1 MLRFAEEILLLLLD
15 ENRGDLTPV
24 PSWSLSCALAGAV
37 LMDLALEDRIDTD
50 LERLILTDSTP
61 LGDDLLDPALA
72 EIAQSDQTHP
82 TRFWVEHFAAQAD
95 DIREKTLARLAE
107 HGIVE
112 VEEEGGFLSL
122 SSQAARVRRYPLN
135 DSRAKDDVRLRVM
148 RVLFISDIPD
158 PRDIVIICL
167 ADACG
172 LFERLISVDEL
183 GQIQE
188 RVEAVSRLD
197 LIGQSVAE
205 AIRQSE
211 EPAEIVRP
219 TKAIPE
225 GDRITIIRVLSRKY
239 REFTLN
245 QYRKLGPIFHLKGPF
260 NMSATIM
267 TGPEALQFYA
277 KNAKTHFRSHETWI
291 KMNKGYGSLRFLTN
305 MDGEEHFRMRRT
317 QTPGFSRSVAEKKV
331 PLLIDLVRREIAS
344 WPIGKPI
351 PGTKTCQRIIYDLSS
366 NLMTNMSIPDY
377 FDDIRHLADASFNH
391 TLAYAVPSLN
401 THFKLLM
408 RTPRLRRACARTD
421 ELAAKIIAAH
431 DPKKRGD
438 RDPDLIDDLLDLHHT
453 DPQFLPETDLKMA
466 VLLPLWV
473 GLHTAGHA
481 APFMLYELLKQPD
494 LLQQAKDEADA
505 LFAQG
510 PPTAQGLRSL
520 DVIPRILMETLR
532 LHTSTPALRRTV
544 TNSFEFAGCTVPAG
558 ESVIISLA
566 LCYSLPEY
574 FANPQQFDI
583 DRFAPPRN
591 EHKQPGVY
599 HPYGIGTHRCL
610 GGYLAEFMIVTIM
623 ATILHEVEL
632 ALHPPN
638 YKLKEKNQPTSHPN
652 DSFKFKVTHRRS

>member
-37 LMDLALEDRIDTD
+37 LMDLALENRIDTD
-50 LERLILTDSTP
+50 VEHLILTDSTP

-95 DIREKTLARLAE
+95 DIREKTLARLVE
-107 HGIVE
+107 RGIVE

-219 TKAIPE
+219 TKAIPK
-225 GDRITIIRVLSRKY
+225 GDRVTFTRVLLRDY
-239 REFTLN
+239 REFFID
-245 QYRKLGPIFHLKGPF
+245 QYRRFGPIFQVRDPI
-260 NMSATIM
+260 NRPITIM
-267 TGPEALQFYA
+267 TGPEALLFYA
-277 KNAKTHFRSHETWI
+277 KNAKTHFRSHEAWI
-291 KMNKGYGSLRFLTN
+291 KMNKGYGALRFLVS
-305 MDGEEHFRMRRT
+305 MDGEEHYRMRRI
-317 QTPGFSRSVAEKKV
+317 QTPGLSRAVAEKKV
-331 PLLIDLVRREIAS
+331 PILIDLVRREIAS
-344 WPIGKPI
+344 WSIDKPI

-366 NLMTNMSIPDY
+366 NLMVNMSIPDY
-377 FDDIRHLADASFNH
+377 FDDVRHLADASFNH
-391 TLAYAVPSLN
+391 ALQYALTSYN

-408 RTPRLRRACARTD
+408 HTARLRRIRARTD

-431 DPKKRGD
+431 DPKKTRQP
-438 RDPDLIDDLLDLHHT
+438 RSRLD
-453 DPQFLPETDLKMA
+453 
-466 VLLPLWV
+466 
-473 GLHTAGHA
+473 
-481 APFMLYELLKQPD
+481 
-494 LLQQAKDEADA
+494 
-505 LFAQG
+505 
-510 PPTAQGLRSL
+510 
-520 DVIPRILMETLR
+520 
-532 LHTSTPALRRTV
+532 
-544 TNSFEFAGCTVPAG
+544 
-558 ESVIISLA
+558 
-566 LCYSLPEY
+566 
-574 FANPQQFDI
+574 
-583 DRFAPPRN
+583 
-591 EHKQPGVY
+591 
-599 HPYGIGTHRCL
+599 
-610 GGYLAEFMIVTIM
+610 
-623 ATILHEVEL
+623 
-632 ALHPPN
+632 
-638 YKLKEKNQPTSHPN
+638 
-652 DSFKFKVTHRRS
+652 

>member
-1 MLRFAEEILLLLLD
+1 MF
-15 ENRGDLTPV
+15 TPQA
-24 PSWSLSCALAGAV
+24 S
-37 LMDLALEDRIDTD
+37 RI
-50 LERLILTDSTP
+50 
-61 LGDDLLDPALA
+61 
-72 EIAQSDQTHP
+72 
-82 TRFWVEHFAAQAD
+82 
-95 DIREKTLARLAE
+95 
-107 HGIVE
+107 
-112 VEEEGGFLSL
+112 
-122 SSQAARVRRYPLN
+122 RRYPLH
-135 DSRAKDDVRLRVM
+135 DPRAKDDVRLRIM
-148 RVLFISDIPD
+148 RVLFSNDIPD
-158 PRDIVIICL
+158 PRDIVIIAL

-172 LFERLISVDEL
+172 LFERLISADEI

-188 RVEAVSRLD
+188 RVEVVSRLD
-197 LIGQSVAE
+197 LIGQSVAQ
-205 AIRQSE
+205 AIRESE

-225 GDRITIIRVLSRKY
+225 GDRVTLIRVLSRKY
-239 REFTLN
+239 REFSLN
-245 QYRKLGPIFHLKGPF
+245 QYRKFGPIFRLKGPF
-260 NMSATIM
+260 NISATVM
-267 TGPEALQFYA
+267 AGPEALQFYA

-291 KMNKGYGSLRFLTN
+291 KMNKGYDALRFLVS
-305 MDGEEHFRMRRT
+305 MDGEEHFRMRRI
-317 QTPGFSRSVAEKKV
+317 QTPGLSRAVAEKRV

-344 WPIGKPI
+344 WPIDKPI
-351 PGTKTCQRIIYDLSS
+351 PGTRTCQQIIYDLSS
-366 NLMTNMSIPDY
+366 NLMVNMSIPEY
-377 FDDIRHLADASFNH
+377 FDDVSHLADASFNH
-391 TLAYAVPSLN
+391 TIEYAVPSLN

-408 RTPRLRRACARTD
+408 RTPRMRHARARTD

-431 DPKKRGD
+431 DPKKRGN

-466 VLLPLWV
+466 VLSPLWL

-481 APFMLYELLKQPD
+481 APFMLYELLKHPD
-494 LLQQAKDEADA
+494 VLQRAKDEADA

-532 LHTSTPALRRTV
+532 LHTPTPRLKRTV

-558 ESVIISLA
+558 ESVVISLA

-574 FANPQQFDI
+574 FANPEQFDI
-583 DRFAPPRN
+583 DRFAPPRD
-591 EHKQPGVY
+591 EHKQLGVY

-610 GGYLAEFMIVTIM
+610 GGYLAEFMIVTLM

-632 ALHPPN
+632 ALHPPK

>member
-24 PSWSLSCALAGAV
+24 PGWSLSCALAGAV

-61 LGDDLLDPALA
+61 LGDALLDPALA
-72 EIAQSDQTHP
+72 EIARSDQTHP

-95 DIREKTLARLAE
+95 DIREKALSGLATR
-107 HGIVE
+107 GIVE
-112 VEEEGGFLSL
+112 MEEDGGFLAL
-122 SSQAARVRRYPLN
+122 SPRVSRARRYPLA
-135 DSRAKDDVRLRVM
+135 DGEASEEVRLRVM
-148 RVLFISDIPD
+148 RVLFSDDIPD
-158 PRDIVIICL
+158 PHDIVLITL
-167 ADACG
+167 AHACD
-172 LFERLISVDEL
+172 LFKRLLSPDEL
-183 GQIQE
+183 EQVQE
-188 RVEAVSRLD
+188 RIATVSRLD

-211 EPAEIVRP
+211 APAEIVRP
-219 TKAIPE
+219 TKAIPK
-225 GDRITIIRVLSRKY
+225 GDRVSFTRVLLRDY
-239 REFTLN
+239 REFFID
-245 QYRKLGPIFHLKGPF
+245 QYRRFGPIFQVRDPI
-260 NMSATIM
+260 NRPITIM
-267 TGPEALQFYA
+267 TGPEALLFYA
-277 KNAKTHFRSHETWI
+277 KNAKTHFRSHEAWI
-291 KMNKGYGSLRFLTN
+291 KMNKGYGALRFLVS
-305 MDGEEHFRMRRT
+305 MDGEEHFRMRRI
-317 QTPGFSRSVAEKKV
+317 QTPGLSRAVAEKKV
-331 PLLIDLVRREIAS
+331 PILIDLVRREIAS
-344 WPIGKPI
+344 WSIDKPI

-366 NLMTNMSIPDY
+366 NLMVNMSIPEY
-377 FDDIRHLADASFNH
+377 FDDVRHLADASFNH
-391 TLAYAVPSLN
+391 ALQYALTSYN

-408 RTPRLRRACARTD
+408 HTARLRRIRARTD

-431 DPKKRGD
+431 DPKKRGN

-466 VLLPLWV
+466 VLSPLWL

-481 APFMLYELLKQPD
+481 APFMLYRLLKHPD

-510 PPTAQGLRSL
+510 LPTAQGLRSL

-532 LHTSTPALRRTV
+532 LHTPTPGLKRTV

-558 ESVIISLA
+558 ESVVISLA

-574 FANPQQFDI
+574 FANPEQFDI

-610 GGYLAEFMIVTIM
+610 GGYLAEFMIVTVM

-652 DSFKFKVTHRRS
+652 DSFKFKVTRRR

>member
-50 LERLILTDSTP
+50 VEHLVLADSTP
-61 LGDDLLDPALA
+61 LGDALLDPVLE
-72 EIAQSDQTHP
+72 EIARADETHP

-95 DIREKTLARLAE
+95 DIREKTLARLVE
-107 HGIVE
+107 RGIVE
-112 VEEEGGFLSL
+112 AEEESGFLSL
-122 SSQAARVRRYPLN
+122 SSQAARVRRFPMN
-135 DSRAKDDVRLRVM
+135 DSKAKDDVRLRIM

-197 LIGQSVAE
+197 LIGQSVAQ
-205 AIRQSE
+205 AIRESE

-225 GDRITIIRVLSRKY
+225 GDRVSFTRFLLRDY
-239 REFTLN
+239 REFFID
-245 QYRKLGPIFHLKGPF
+245 QYRKFGPIFQVRDPI
-260 NMSATIM
+260 NRPITIM
-267 TGPEALQFYA
+267 TGPEALLFYA
-277 KNAKTHFRSHETWI
+277 KNAKTHFRSHEAWI
-291 KMNKGYGSLRFLTN
+291 KMNKGYDALRFLVS
-305 MDGEEHFRMRRT
+305 MDGEEHFRQRRI
-317 QTPGFSRSVAEKKV
+317 QTPGLSRAVAEKRV

-344 WPIGKPI
+344 WSIGKPI
-351 PGTKTCQRIIYDLSS
+351 PGTETCQRIIYDLSS
-366 NLMTNMSIPDY
+366 NLMVNMSIPEY
-377 FDDIRHLADASFNH
+377 FDDVRHLADASFNH
-391 TLAYAVPSLN
+391 ALQYALTSYN

-408 RTPRLRRACARTD
+408 RTSRLRRARARTD

-438 RDPDLIDDLLDLHHT
+438 RDPDLIDDLLDLHRT

-466 VLLPLWV
+466 ILSPLWL

-481 APFMLYELLKQPD
+481 APFMLYELLRQPD

-532 LHTSTPALRRTV
+532 LHTPTPGLKRTV
-544 TNSFEFAGCTVPAG
+544 TNSFEFADCTVPAG
-558 ESVIISLA
+558 ESVVVSLA

-574 FANPQQFDI
+574 FANPERFDI

-610 GGYLAEFMIVTIM
+610 GGYLAEFMIVTFM
-623 ATILHEVEL
+623 ATILHEVDL
-632 ALHPPN
+632 ALHPSN
-638 YKLKEKNQPTSHPN
+638 YKLKEKNQPTSHPD
-652 DSFKFKVTHRRS
+652 DSFKFKATRRR

>member
-24 PSWSLSCALAGAV
+24 PGWSLSCALAGAV

-50 LERLILTDSTP
+50 IERLILTDSAP
-61 LGDDLLDPALA
+61 LGDALLDPALE

-95 DIREKTLARLAE
+95 AIREKALSRLVE
-107 HGIVE
+107 RGIVE
-112 VEEEGGFLSL
+112 TEEEGGFLAL
-122 SSQAARVRRYPLN
+122 STRVSRSRRYPLA
-135 DSRAKDDVRLRVM
+135 DGQASEEVCLRVM
-148 RVLFISDIPD
+148 RVLFSDDIPD
-158 PRDIVIICL
+158 PHDIVIITL
-167 ADACG
+167 VNACD
-172 LFERLISVDEL
+172 LFKRLISPDEFE
-183 GQIQE
+183 QVQE
-188 RVEAVSRLD
+188 RIATVSRLD
-197 LIGQSVAE
+197 LIGQSVAQ
-205 AIRQSE
+205 AIRESE
-211 EPAEIVRP
+211 APAEIVRP
-219 TKAIPE
+219 VKAIPE
-225 GDRITIIRVLSRKY
+225 GDRVTFIRVLSRKY
-239 REFTLN
+239 REFFLN
-245 QYRKLGPIFHLKGPF
+245 QYRKLGPIFQVRDPI
-260 NMSATIM
+260 NRPITIM
-267 TGPEALQFYA
+267 TGPEALLFYA

-291 KMNKGYGSLRFLTN
+291 KMNKGYDALRFLVS
-305 MDGEEHFRMRRT
+305 MDGEEHFRMRRI
-317 QTPGFSRSVAEKKV
+317 QTPGLSRAVAEKRV
-331 PLLIDLVRREIAS
+331 PLLLDLVRREIAS

-351 PGTKTCQRIIYDLSS
+351 PGTKTCQQIIYDLSS
-366 NLMTNMSIPDY
+366 NLMVSMSTPEY
-377 FDDIRHLADASFNH
+377 FDDVRHLADASFNH
-391 TLAYAVPSLN
+391 ALQYALTSYN

-408 RTPRLRRACARTD
+408 RTPRLRRARARTD

-438 RDPDLIDDLLDLHHT
+438 RDPDLIDDLLDLHRT
-453 DPQFLPETDLKMA
+453 DPQVLPETDLKMA
-466 VLLPLWV
+466 VLSPLWL

-481 APFMLYELLKQPD
+481 APFMLYRLLKHPD

-532 LHTSTPALRRTV
+532 LHTPTPGLKRTV

-558 ESVIISLA
+558 QSVIISLA

-574 FANPQQFDI
+574 FANPQRFDP

-610 GGYLAEFMIVTIM
+610 GGYLAEFMIVTFM

-652 DSFKFKVTHRRS
+652 DAFKFKVTRRR

>member
-24 PSWSLSCALAGAV
+24 PGWSLSCALAGAV
-37 LMDLALEDRIDTD
+37 LMDLALENRIDTD
-50 LERLILTDSTP
+50 VEHLILTDSTP
-61 LGDDLLDPALA
+61 LGDDLLDPALE

-95 DIREKTLARLAE
+95 DIREKTLARLVE
-107 HGIVE
+107 RGIVE

-219 TKAIPE
+219 TKAIPK
-225 GDRITIIRVLSRKY
+225 GDRVSFTRVLLRDY
-239 REFTLN
+239 REFFID
-245 QYRKLGPIFHLKGPF
+245 QYRRFGPIFQVRDPI
-260 NMSATIM
+260 NRPITIM
-267 TGPEALQFYA
+267 TGPEALLFYA
-277 KNAKTHFRSHETWI
+277 KNAKTHFRSHEAWI
-291 KMNKGYGSLRFLTN
+291 KMNKGYGALRFLVS
-305 MDGEEHFRMRRT
+305 MDGEEHFRMRRI
-317 QTPGFSRSVAEKKV
+317 QTPGLSRAVAEKRV

-344 WPIGKPI
+344 WPMGKPI
-351 PGTKTCQRIIYDLSS
+351 PGTETCQRIIYDLSS
-366 NLMTNMSIPDY
+366 NLMASMSIPDY
-377 FDDIRHLADASFNH
+377 FDDVRHLADASFNH
-391 TLAYAVPSLN
+391 TIEYAITSLN

-408 RTPRLRRACARTD
+408 RTPRLRRARARTD

-431 DPKKRGD
+431 DPKKRGN

-466 VLLPLWV
+466 VLSPLWL

-481 APFMLYELLKQPD
+481 APFMLYELLKHPD
-494 LLQQAKDEADA
+494 VLQQAKDEADA

-510 PPTAQGLRSL
+510 LPTAQGLRSL

-532 LHTSTPALRRTV
+532 LHTPTPGLKRTV

-558 ESVIISLA
+558 ESVVISLA

-574 FANPQQFDI
+574 FANPEQFDI

-610 GGYLAEFMIVTIM
+610 GGYLAEFMIVTVM

-652 DSFKFKVTHRRS
+652 DSFKFKVTHRR

>member
-1 MLRFAEEILLLLLD
+1 MLRFAEEILLLMLD
-15 ENRGDLTPV
+15 ENRGDLTPA

-50 LERLILTDSTP
+50 IEHLILTDSTP
-61 LGDDLLDPALA
+61 LGDALLDPALA
-72 EIAQSDQTHP
+72 EIARADQTHP

-95 DIREKTLARLAE
+95 DIREKALSGLATR
-107 HGIVE
+107 GIIE
-112 VEEEGGFLSL
+112 MEEEGGFLAL
-122 SSQAARVRRYPLN
+122 SPRVSRSRRYPLA
-135 DSRAKDDVRLRVM
+135 DGQASEEVRLRVM
-148 RVLFISDIPD
+148 RVLFSDDIPD
-158 PRDIVIICL
+158 PHDIVIITL
-167 ADACG
+167 VHACD
-172 LFERLISVDEL
+172 LFKRLLSPDEL
-183 GQIQE
+183 EEAQE
-188 RVEAVSRLD
+188 RIATVSRLD

-219 TKAIPE
+219 TKAIPK
-225 GDRITIIRVLSRKY
+225 GDRVSFIRVLSRKY
-239 REFTLN
+239 REFSLN
-245 QYRKLGPIFHLKGPF
+245 QYRKLGPIFQVRDPI
-260 NMSATIM
+260 NRPITIM
-267 TGPEALQFYA
+267 TGPEALLFYA
-277 KNAKTHFRSHETWI
+277 RNAKTHFRSHEAWI
-291 KMNKGYGSLRFLTN
+291 KMNKGYGALRFLVS
-305 MDGEEHFRMRRT
+305 MDGEEHFRMRRI
-317 QTPGFSRSVAEKKV
+317 QTPGLSRAVAEERV
-331 PLLIDLVRREIAS
+331 PLLLDLVRRKIAS
-344 WPIGKPI
+344 WPIDKPI
-351 PGTKTCQRIIYDLSS
+351 PGTKTCQQIIYDLSS
-366 NLMTNMSIPDY
+366 NLMVSMSTPEY
-377 FDDIRHLADASFNH
+377 FDDVRHLADASFNH
-391 TLAYAVPSLN
+391 ALQYALTSYN

-408 RTPRLRRACARTD
+408 RTPRLRRTRARTD

-438 RDPDLIDDLLDLHHT
+438 RDPDLIDDLLDLHRT

-466 VLLPLWV
+466 VLSPLWL

-481 APFMLYELLKQPD
+481 APFMLYELLKHPD
-494 LLQQAKDEADA
+494 VLQQAKDEADA

-510 PPTAQGLRSL
+510 LPTAQGLRSL

-532 LHTSTPALRRTV
+532 LHTPTPGLKRTV
-544 TNSFEFAGCTVPAG
+544 TNSFEFAGCRVPAG

-574 FANPQQFDI
+574 FANPERFDI

-610 GGYLAEFMIVTIM
+610 GGYLAEFMIVTVM

-652 DSFKFKVTHRRS
+652 DSFKFKVTRRR